1 MQVLHEAKKIL
12 DRSLVMLKE
21 RRSRWKGVSKA
32 CNYPYAKAEETA
44 SKNEE
49 EEKLKETEE
58 IIRERMEK
66 KQGNGLKGFE
76 KEFPE
81 VFKFLCETQPSYDP
95 LYEFLPEFI
104 QEVNRDKHDKR
115 VCDDE
120 HLYLLAHKVCEHLE
134 HFVLTVNKSL
144 EAKIKQNLK

>member
-21 RRSRWKGVSKA
+21 CCTRWERVSKA
-32 CNYPYAKAEETA
+32 CNYPYAKSKERA
-44 SKNEE
+44 SKSKENLEE
-49 EEKLKETEE
+49 AEE

-66 KQGNGLKGFE
+66 KKGNGLKGFE

-95 LYEFLPEFI
+95 SYEFIPEFI
-104 QEVNRDKHDKR
+104 GLVNKDKHVER
-115 VCDDE
+115 ICNDE
-120 HLYLLAHKVCEHLE
+120 QLYLLSHQVCEHLE
-134 HFVLTVNKSL
+134 HFVLIVSREL
-144 EAKIKQNLK
+144 EARR